1 MLGPIVYMYITL
13 YDLVLC
19 LQIAGL
25 VEDNRVLD
33 QERHGLAE
41 ELDKVSMRTL
51 CEVSVECVCG
61 GGGGG
66 MRFS

>member
-1 MLGPIVYMYITL
+1 MHMYITL

-19 LQIAGL
+19 LQIARL

-51 CEVSVECVCG
+51 CEVSVKRVKG
-61 GGGGG
+61 
-66 MRFS
+66 